1 MGSLYYNM
9 DQLSKSAKKLLG
21 RLILS
26 GTVQQW
32 EKITE
37 VQKIKIDLEEDLTD
51 ITHWIFQNIYSKNLS
66 YLGRFNTDELTESN
80 LSVLAVIIETQLIR
94 NVRKE
99 KRRNVKRVLKELTDW
114 YIENID
120 YYKDNLLLKEAENFD
135 KVIKDLDVYKGK
147 LETLMDS
154 DAYKKSKGDNV
165 DIKKEIKDNLEK
177 YTKSTSLLL
186 NQISKQKKDIQSGNI
201 EGLNIN
207 YELMMEFDE
216 DPNKIEM
223 NFKEIE
229 DRRC

>member
-94 NVRKE
+94 NIR
-99 KRRNVKRVLKELTDW
+99 
-114 YIENID
+114 
-120 YYKDNLLLKEAENFD
+120 
-135 KVIKDLDVYKGK
+135 
-147 LETLMDS
+147 
-154 DAYKKSKGDNV
+154 
-165 DIKKEIKDNLEK
+165 
-177 YTKSTSLLL
+177 
-186 NQISKQKKDIQSGNI
+186 KDISITTDLIFSSGI
-201 EGLNIN
+201 ETILVIF
-207 YELMMEFDE
+207 LFSISL
-216 DPNKIEM
+216 PITK
-223 NFKEIE
+223 
-229 DRRC
+229 CPS

>member
-80 LSVLAVIIETQLIR
+80 LSVLAVIVKYIGNMTR
-94 NVRKE
+94 E
-99 KRRNVKRVLKELTDW
+99 KRKK
-114 YIENID
+114 
-120 YYKDNLLLKEAENFD
+120 KKC
-135 KVIKDLDVYKGK
+135 
-147 LETLMDS
+147 
-154 DAYKKSKGDNV
+154 KKSFKGTYRLV
-165 DIKKEIKDNLEK
+165 YRK
-177 YTKSTSLLL
+177 Y
-186 NQISKQKKDIQSGNI
+186 
-201 EGLNIN
+201 
-207 YELMMEFDE
+207 
-216 DPNKIEM
+216 
-223 NFKEIE
+223 
-229 DRRC
+229 

>member
-32 EKITE
+32 EKISK

-120 YYKDNLLLKEAENFD
+120 
-135 KVIKDLDVYKGK
+135 ILDDE
-147 LETLMDS
+147 LRTLS
-154 DAYKKSKGDNV
+154 KSK
-165 DIKKEIKDNLEK
+165 L
-177 YTKSTSLLL
+177 
-186 NQISKQKKDIQSGNI
+186 
-201 EGLNIN
+201 
-207 YELMMEFDE
+207 
-216 DPNKIEM
+216 
-223 NFKEIE
+223 
-229 DRRC
+229 

>member
-99 KRRNVKRVLKELTDW
+99 KRRNLK
-114 YIENID
+114 YI
-120 YYKDNLLLKEAENFD
+120 YKQY
-135 KVIKDLDVYKGK
+135 I
-147 LETLMDS
+147 
-154 DAYKKSKGDNV
+154 
-165 DIKKEIKDNLEK
+165 
-177 YTKSTSLLL
+177 
-186 NQISKQKKDIQSGNI
+186 
-201 EGLNIN
+201 
-207 YELMMEFDE
+207 
-216 DPNKIEM
+216 
-223 NFKEIE
+223 
-229 DRRC
+229 